1 MIHPG
6 HRFASLYDGSSQQ
19 FSAATK
25 PKHFGVY
32 CDGPH
37 CTSKGFCSWIT
48 GDRYK
53 CAICADFDLCATCE
67 ASPLNKHNSTHPF
80 IKFKSPVRSV
90 TVQTLDAETSIRMGD
105 KVTGDIRSVSSS
117 VVANAST
124 SVQTIAETKPTEE
137 VADVHS
143 APQAS
148 ENISAGKINETV
160 PLVEQGQTEGDEKT
174 IGESGYVDIEST
186 PTVEQTEEEGQEEPK
201 GEQNKV
207 EQVEVED
214 TQQAGEQQEGELKG
228 EEQKKEEEERKE
240 QQTDEDQQVT
250 EELKLEDDV
259 TDLIKSHTSQMI
271 FPTLDKESTAPS
283 ASGSSANIADVPVEL
298 TYEEVPTSTTNEDH
312 GGDDVSDVYSV
323 DELDDELENF
333 ISDDED
339 YEVWE
344 ASDNEEFGSSSNSST
359 A

>member
-1 MIHPG
+1 M
-6 HRFASLYDGSSQQ
+6 
-19 FSAATK
+19 ATK

-37 CTSKGFCSWIT
+37 CTSKGFCSWVT

-53 CAICADFDLCATCE
+53 CAICPDFDLCATCE

-105 KVTGDIRSVSSS
+105 RVTGDTRSVSSS
-117 VVANAST
+117 VIANAST

-137 VADVHS
+137 IANVHS
-143 APQAS
+143 APQIS
-148 ENISAGKINETV
+148 EKISVGEINETV
-160 PLVEQGQTEGDEKT
+160 EQEVIERDEES
-174 IGESGYVDIEST
+174 ISESGYVDNTST
-186 PTVEQTEEEGQEEPK
+186 PKVVPVEQTDEEKEQPK

-207 EQVEVED
+207 EPKQD
-214 TQQAGEQQEGELKG
+214 TQRAEEQQEGEPKG
-228 EEQKKEEEERKE
+228 EEQKKEGEQKE
-240 QQTDEDQQVT
+240 QQKDGDQQMT
-250 EELKLEDDV
+250 EELNLEGDM

-283 ASGSSANIADVPVEL
+283 TSGSSANIADAPVDL
-298 TYEEVPTSTTNEDH
+298 TYEEVPSPAVSTVTTTNEGH
-312 GGDDVSDVYSV
+312 GEDDASDVYSV
-323 DELDDELENF
+323 DELDDLENF

-344 ASDNEEFGSSSNSST
+344 ASDGEEFGSSNSST

>member
-1 MIHPG
+1 M
-6 HRFASLYDGSSQQ
+6 
-19 FSAATK
+19 ATK

-48 GDRYK
+48 GDRFK
-53 CAICADFDLCATCE
+53 CAICPDFDLCATCE

-105 KVTGDIRSVSSS
+105 RVTGDIRSVSSS
-117 VVANAST
+117 VIANAST
-124 SVQTIAETKPTEE
+124 SVQTIAETNPTEE
-137 VADVHS
+137 IADIHS

-148 ENISAGKINETV
+148 AEISVGKIIEAA
-160 PLVEQGQTEGDEKT
+160 PAVEQGQTEKDERS
-174 IGESGYVDIEST
+174 IGYVDIEST
-186 PTVEQTEEEGQEEPK
+186 PKVIPTEQTVEEEKEEHEGGQI
-201 GEQNKV
+201 KV
-207 EQVEVED
+207 EQVEVEQI
-214 TQQAGEQQEGELKG
+214 QQVGEQQKGEPKVEEQNKEEDELKEQQKEGEQQE
-228 EEQKKEEEERKE
+228 
-240 QQTDEDQQVT
+240 T

-283 ASGSSANIADVPVEL
+283 ASGSSANIADAHVEL
-298 TYEEVPTSTTNEDH
+298 AYEEVPSSAVSTVTTTNEGH
-312 GGDDVSDVYSV
+312 VEDDVSDVYSV